1 MALIDCKECGNK
13 VSDKAQACPKCGAP
27 VELDQPQA
35 GTIPP
40 PIPVTAPE
48 PPKYVAP
55 EEVEQPKVGVVP
67 PPIPGAVPE
76 PPKCEVSEEVEQPKV
91 GAVPPPPSI
100 PEPAPE
106 APKCEVPEE
115 VEQPKVGVV
124 PPPPSMPEA
133 TPEAPKCEVPEEEE
147 QPKIEEVS
155 SPVLENESE
164 EEPKKKKSKVGLFCG
179 IGVLIV
185 AIIVALFLLVPDL
198 RFWEDTKRSSR
209 SHSDDSDDD
218 VEYCERDSATK
229 RDYVAIR
236 DTAPERKPSMKV
248 QEVRD
253 LSGIYVGNVG
263 KSEVQMTLSQSNN
276 YVSGSYIYTNV
287 GNELTLTGYF
297 NGEEITLSET
307 TPKGNYSATWTLYPT
322 SNGLEGSMYVYHT
335 QKTHNVT
342 LTRID

>member
-27 VELDQPQA
+27 VELDQPEEKNE
-35 GTIPP
+35 G
-40 PIPVTAPE
+40 E
-48 PPKYVAP
+48 P
-55 EEVEQPKVGVVP
+55 
-67 PPIPGAVPE
+67 
-76 PPKCEVSEEVEQPKV
+76 
-91 GAVPPPPSI
+91 
-100 PEPAPE
+100 
-106 APKCEVPEE
+106 
-115 VEQPKVGVV
+115 
-124 PPPPSMPEA
+124 
-133 TPEAPKCEVPEEEE
+133 
-147 QPKIEEVS
+147 
-155 SPVLENESE
+155 
-164 EEPKKKKSKVGLFCG
+164 KKKSKVGLFCG

-209 SHSDDSDDD
+209 SHSDDSDDI
-218 VEYCERDSATK
+218 ENCERDSIERRVPAVK
-229 RDYVAIR
+229 RDYV
-236 DTAPERKPSMKV
+236 ERMARQDSVAKAEALKEQIK
-248 QEVRD
+248 QEREEN